1 MIDKLSKG
9 RLLNSGRPFFL
20 PIFLVFFKKNTNFA
34 PETLNT

>member
-1 MIDKLSKG
+1 MADD
-9 RLLNSGRPFFL
+9 PFVQPIFL